1 MSTSIYNMQQL
12 VIRHQR
18 RDIRCHFNAFVLTE
32 KTTNIKDQV
41 KIKTTDHSNT
51 AKCACLTQSRK
62 TRPCPPQVC
71 PVVAVP
77 TPGVPCSGYIFI

>member
-41 KIKTTDHSNT
+41 KIKTTD
-51 AKCACLTQSRK
+51 QS
-62 TRPCPPQVC
+62 
-71 PVVAVP
+71 
-77 TPGVPCSGYIFI
+77 